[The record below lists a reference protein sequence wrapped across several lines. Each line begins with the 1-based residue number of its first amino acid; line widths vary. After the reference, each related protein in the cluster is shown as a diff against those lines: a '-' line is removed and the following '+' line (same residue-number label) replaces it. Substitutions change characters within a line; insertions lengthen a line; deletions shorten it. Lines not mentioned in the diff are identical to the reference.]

1 MGLAAGKPGEVV
13 WANCGHPLEDGISTG
28 KWRPMVLV
36 RRSGG
41 HWVAVGLT
49 TNPRFMDGQARTP
62 IPNPR
67 WAGLSGPGYIWG
79 ENLTRISVLDI
90 GDHIGWAHPQLI
102 EAIHHHVR
110 LNDADRHALTSGVH
124 WPEAS

>member
-1 MGLAAGKPGEVV
+1 MARAAGKPGEVV
-13 WANCGHPLEDGISTG
+13 WANCGHPLEDDSSAG

-36 RRSGG
+36 RRTGAN
-41 HWVAVGLT
+41 WAAVGLT
-49 TNPRFMDGQARTP
+49 TNPRFGDGQARAA

-90 GDHIGWAHPQLI
+90 GDHIGWAHPQLV
-102 EAIHHHVR
+102 EAIERHVR
-110 LNDADRHALTSGVH
+110 LNNADRDAIHANVD
-124 WPEAS
+124 WPDAG